1 MQKPPRKSSI
11 CDPQKSASLTAS
23 EIHAETSR
31 FRHGTMVLSPV
42 LNTGADDGQ
51 GEAGC
56 DLSAGEHRGADGRQ
70 PAPRAGGC
78 RQGLLRPALRLIEPR
93 PVDIQYGV

>member
-11 CDPQKSASLTAS
+11 CDPQKSASFSAS

-31 FRHGTMVLSPV
+31 FRHGTIVLSPV

-56 DLSAGEHRGADGRQ
+56 DLSAGERAWGSAPVPLRVPASDALVYSALHVSLHLHR
-70 PAPRAGGC
+70 
-78 RQGLLRPALRLIEPR
+78 LRHAVCAL
-93 PVDIQYGV
+93 